1 MRLRVL
7 LFALAAAVPGGDL
20 RAALPCDLPL
30 ARRATVARV
39 LDGETLRLDDGGEV
53 RLLGILAPR
62 PPAWLRKRDSWPPA
76 EAARA
81 ALAGLAEGAEVAL
94 HRGAPERDRRGRA
107 LAQIVVGEAEGG
119 FWLQGRMVAS
129 GQARAYAF
137 SGNRACAA
145 PLLALEAEA
154 RRARKG
160 LWRSRAYRVLDAARP
175 DDIAKRLQTFQIV
188 EGRVAAVGRA
198 QRWRFLNFGSDWK
211 RDFTVAVAAAD
222 QAGFEEA
229 GLDPAA
235 LRGARVRVR
244 GWVERWNGPA
254 IKLTHP
260 DQIEILEPAAPP
272 AARPAG
278 EGQ

>member
-1 MRLRVL
+1 
-7 LFALAAAVPGGDL
+7 
-20 RAALPCDLPL
+20 
-30 ARRATVARV
+30 
-39 LDGETLRLDDGGEV
+39 
-53 RLLGILAPR
+53 
-62 PPAWLRKRDSWPPA
+62 
-76 EAARA
+76 
-81 ALAGLAEGAEVAL
+81 
-94 HRGAPERDRRGRA
+94 
-107 LAQIVVGEAEGG
+107 
-119 FWLQGRMVAS
+119 MVAS